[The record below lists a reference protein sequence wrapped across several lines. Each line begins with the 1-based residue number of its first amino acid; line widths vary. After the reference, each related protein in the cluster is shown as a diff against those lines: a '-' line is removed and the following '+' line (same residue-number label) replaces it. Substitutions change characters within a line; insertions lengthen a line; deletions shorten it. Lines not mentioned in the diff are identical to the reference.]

1 MTRNA
6 GLGLTAATT
15 RTGTALDGVTL
26 QERTRLLVAPEM
38 VTSPETGLQYRIGR
52 LLGAGGFGQVY
63 LADRLGRS
71 KAVPQR
77 VCVKVST
84 RIDGWLREA
93 YFGQLLDAHP
103 RTIRVYDT
111 FPLVRPGGR
120 VLYCLTLEYARHGDL
135 SSALQRGGRGW
146 HESIVRR
153 EIAGILQVLGTLHR
167 GQLLHRDLTPM
178 NVFVCEGRRLKL
190 GDFGIVRQQSN
201 ERGITARTFNRSM
214 VPSDFL
220 AGTAPKWR
228 ARDDVYQVGQLLA
241 MLVNGDAGR
250 RFRTNDVRRLPCSDH
265 LKEIVYR
272 CLGERRKRY
281 ESADELIEALR
292 TPPARLKT
300 GVLRSLR
307 GVHLAFTGIL
317 SRRLAEAVQ
326 AATRAGAIV
335 HGGPSART
343 TVVVRGR
350 PNPQQAAGKDAGLKL
365 MEIKRLR
372 EKGHGITLLNE
383 TQFWRLV
390 SR

>member
-1 MTRNA
+1 MIWNA
-6 GLGLTAATT
+6 GATAATT
-15 RTGTALDGVTL
+15 RTATARALVPG
-26 QERTRLLVAPEM
+26 EARRLLVSPEI
-38 VTSPETGLQYRIGR
+38 VASVETGLQYRIDR

-63 LADRLGRS
+63 LAVRLGRS
-71 KAVPQR
+71 KTVPRR
-77 VCVKVST
+77 VCIKVSG

-93 YFGQLLDAHP
+93 YFGRLLDAHP
-103 RTIRVYDT
+103 RAIRVYDT
-111 FPLVRPGGR
+111 FPLVRPGGS
-120 VLYCLTLEYARHGDL
+120 VLYCLALEYARHGDL
-135 SSALQRGGRGW
+135 STALQRAGQGW
-146 HESIVRR
+146 NESTVRR

-178 NVFVCEGRRLKL
+178 NVFVCDGRRLKL

-201 ERGITARTFNRSM
+201 ERGITARTFNKSM

-241 MLVNGDAGR
+241 MLVNGDAGAR
-250 RFRTNDVRRLPCSDH
+250 IRTSDVRRLPCSDH
-265 LKEIVYR
+265 LKEIVHR
-272 CLGERRKRY
+272 CIGERRKRY
-281 ESADELIEALR
+281 ESADELVEALR
-292 TPPARLKT
+292 NRPAPLNT
-300 GVLRSLR
+300 AVLRSLK

-317 SRRLAEAVQ
+317 SRRREEAAR

-350 PNPQQAAGKDAGLKL
+350 PNPLQAAGRDAGLKL

-372 EKGHGITLLNE
+372 ERGHRITLLNE
-383 TQFWRLV
+383 TQFWKLV
-390 SR
+390 DR